1 MYSALDFFDGYYQLV
16 MRASDIP
23 LTAVRTPSIML
34 WEWLVI
40 PQGLSN
46 SPATFNRL
54 VTQRFGPHRNYA
66 QTYFDGIF
74 VHSRAKQGWSD
85 VENHIGHLRAVL
97 ECSAITNCTPT
108 RLDAFSVQRR
118 FLFSAVSLVSASFV
132 RIPLRSK
139 IYWTVRFLR
148 TKYLRKWLGLANY
161 LHKYSE
167 NYADMARPS
176 TDLLEMD
183 TD

>member
-1 MYSALDFFDGYYQLV
+1 MFFKTTLVGCTMYSALDFFDGYYQLV
-16 MRASDIP
+16 IRASDIP

-74 VHSRAKQGWSD
+74 VHSRAEQGRSD

-97 ECSAITNCTPT
+97 ECSALIKCTPT
-108 RLDAFSVQRR
+108 RLLHFRCRGDSFSQ
-118 FLFSAVSLVSASFV
+118 LFH
-132 RIPLRSK
+132 
-139 IYWTVRFLR
+139 W
-148 TKYLRKWLGLANY
+148 
-161 LHKYSE
+161 
-167 NYADMARPS
+167 
-176 TDLLEMD
+176 
-183 TD
+183 